1 MSDPESAPR
10 NPGGPSPLR
19 RAGSVRRTS
28 TLDTSWPEGYG
39 QPMLMTG
46 RARDLLTPADGSTP
60 KVLAEGDYKILA
72 SGRREVLSIST
83 SADLP
88 ALQRLVGQR
97 GGGNLRALLAEIV
110 PEERVAGTPLYL
122 ILDDFSGASLVA
134 GWAWSRWRDSW
145 MPKPGD
151 GSQPSTAGKGGQMEG
166 ICSGFRPGSTALN
179 PDGTSNSTIQSSA
192 AVPSL
197 LNPDDPLGWHP
208 LADQVGV
215 GMRRARRIDV
225 WREDGA
231 ITVDMTFQDSATSP
245 NGGRVAVHEYLARA
259 TVDPA
264 TLKLKAFSADPRVLP
279 YRECPSAVP
288 HAQRIIGAHL
298 PDLRLKVLEVLPGIL
313 GCTHLNDVMRSL
325 AEVPQML
332 GALET

>member
-1 MSDPESAPR
+1 MSDPEPAPR
-10 NPGGPSPLR
+10 NPAGPSPLR

-28 TLDTSWPEGYG
+28 TVDTSWLDGYG

-46 RARDLLTPADGSTP
+46 RARDLRTPVDGSAP
-60 KVLAEGDYKILA
+60 GVLAEGDYQILA
-72 SGRREVLSIST
+72 SGRREVLSIAT

-88 ALQRLVGQR
+88 ALQRMVGQR

-110 PEERVAGTPLYL
+110 PEERAAGTPLYL

-134 GWAWSRWRDSW
+134 GWAWSQWRDSW

-151 GSQPSTAGKGGQMEG
+151 ASQASTAGKNGQMEG

-179 PDGTSNSTIQSSA
+179 PDGTSNPIQSSA

-197 LNPDDPLGWHP
+197 LNPDDPLGWHA
-208 LADQVGV
+208 LADQAGV

-225 WREDGA
+225 WRENGVV
-231 ITVDMTFQDSATSP
+231 TVDMGFQDSATSP
-245 NGGRVAVHEYLARA
+245 RGGRVAIHEYLARA
-259 TVDPA
+259 TVDPE
-264 TLKLKAFSADPRVLP
+264 TLELTAFSADPRILP

-288 HAQRIIGAHL
+288 HAQRIVGAHL

-325 AEVPQML
+325 AEVPQLL
-332 GALET
+332 GALDA